1 MSFSLVIQ
9 VLSAFFSLLIAL
21 IVLRNIKRNPYLNI
35 FILLIF
41 TVNLI
46 RIPFSLTYEL
56 GWQTDFREIPK
67 PFNILFLSN
76 VVFFHYYIRSLVLK
90 EKRSLRY
97 FWLSLLIPLFLFLVN
112 LLFSSKQGYELI
124 LKGFNFP
131 IATGFIVYFFFKSV
145 FIVYRALWGSS
156 RKVLRFANYKLIR
169 VWVLILLTM
178 YALGSLRVMGIF
190 VLELVNKQDQVPVSY
205 PYVSSLL
212 YLGMLIILFMYPEI
226 LYGLRRENIVLPL
239 NNASSSS
246 NGLLPSFN

>member
-112 LLFSSKQGYELI
+112 LLFYLFQEI
-124 LKGFNFP
+124 D
-131 IATGFIVYFFFKSV
+131 
-145 FIVYRALWGSS
+145 
-156 RKVLRFANYKLIR
+156 
-169 VWVLILLTM
+169 LLFEYYIDCLMHQQT
-178 YALGSLRVMGIF
+178 V
-190 VLELVNKQDQVPVSY
+190 E
-205 PYVSSLL
+205 
-212 YLGMLIILFMYPEI
+212 
-226 LYGLRRENIVLPL
+226 
-239 NNASSSS
+239 
-246 NGLLPSFN
+246 